1 MDLGFRAQD
10 FFWVWVSGF
19 RKLFSGR
26 RARAGKLGEY
36 VSPSFHGA
44 ARAYTGALHT
54 WQMDTQVLHQPM
66 DPANLSLTAC

>member
-10 FFWVWVSGF
+10 LFWVWFSGF

-44 ARAYTGALHT
+44 ARAYTGAGTRGKWTNKFFFNPWIL
-54 WQMDTQVLHQPM
+54 QI
-66 DPANLSLTAC
+66 SL